1 MKNGKVLCLG
11 IVFCVMLTGGAL
23 YGQGTST
30 NTTAENFTNV
40 GASGAGFQKLWV
52 GARSAAMAGGFSALA
67 DDVTALYWNPAGIA
81 RLQGISAMA
90 SYTRWHS
97 DITHNFVGAVLPVSE
112 KYRMG
117 VGLTVVD
124 YGSLRSA
131 AIQPGA
137 SNRDANAGTF
147 NANDLSFGV
156 SIAGALTDRFSF
168 GATVKY
174 LRNAIL
180 DLSADGLAFDAG
192 SLYQTDFYKLKI
204 SLALTNLGGERNFQ
218 GNSLSILARNE
229 QLNTTALPLDARLVT
244 SDFPLPLSFRIG
256 VGTDIFQ
263 GEDPD
268 QKLNLDLDFS
278 ANSDGPERY
287 NAGAEYVWNDIVA
300 FRAGY
305 AFNHDQMGLGVG
317 AGFKYKSEDF
327 LGQIDYAFNTT
338 KDLGDIHV
346 VSITANFP

>member
-1 MKNGKVLCLG
+1 MKNGKVLCRLVAFG
-11 IVFCVMLTGGAL
+11 VLITTGVVYGQTGG
-23 YGQGTST
+23 
-30 NTTAENFTNV
+30 TTTDNFTNV
-40 GASGAGFQKLWV
+40 GSSGAGFQKLWV
-52 GARSAAMAGGFSALA
+52 GARSAAMAGGFSAMA

-81 RLQGISAMA
+81 RLQGISAIA
-90 SYTRWHS
+90 SYTKWHS
-97 DITHNFVGAVLPVSE
+97 DITHNFVGAVMPISE
-112 KYRMG
+112 RYRIG
-117 VGLTVVD
+117 LGLTVVD
-124 YGSLRSA
+124 YGTLRSA
-131 AIQPGA
+131 VIQPDAGD
-137 SNRDANAGTF
+137 RDANAGTF
-147 NANDLSFGV
+147 NANDLSVGV
-156 SIAGALTDRFSF
+156 SIAGALTDRFAF
-168 GATVKY
+168 GATLKY

-204 SLALTNLGGERNFQ
+204 SLALTNLGGDRSFQ
-218 GNSLSILARNE
+218 GNSLSILAKDDR
-229 QLNTTALPLDARLVT
+229 LNTTALPLDARLVT
-244 SDFPLPLSFRIG
+244 SDFALPLSFRIG
-256 VGTDIFQ
+256 VGTDVFQ

-268 QKLNLDLDFS
+268 QKLNIDLDFS

-287 NAGAEYVWNDIVA
+287 NAGAEYIWNDIVA

-305 AFNHDQMGLGVG
+305 AFNHDQMGLGLG